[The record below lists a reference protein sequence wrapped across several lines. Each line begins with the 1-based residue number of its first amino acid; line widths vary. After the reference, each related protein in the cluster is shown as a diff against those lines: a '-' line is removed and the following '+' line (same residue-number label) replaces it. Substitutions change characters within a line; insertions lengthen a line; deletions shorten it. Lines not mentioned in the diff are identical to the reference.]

1 MEEIVD
7 LMKIVYLKMMKK
19 EKLVIDNDQNS
30 ETLKRKSMFY
40 NQTIKDHLK
49 EKKKRIQ
56 YDHYLF
62 LLYTIVFNRFVSIL
76 VLLSDIITT

>member
-1 MEEIVD
+1 
-7 LMKIVYLKMMKK
+7 LKENQCFIIKNDKRSSKRK
-19 EKLVIDNDQNS
+19 EKW
-30 ETLKRKSMFY
+30 
-40 NQTIKDHLK
+40 
-49 EKKKRIQ
+49 IQ